1 MKYFEYLH
9 YAIYDIAFDLVTMKC
24 NELGKQ
30 GWELVTTTGNNG
42 GFLIFK
48 REIEKPES
56 HEVMKPVVVE
66 KPKKTKK
73 NKWFMILGGI
83 MIEYKSQFLN
93 IFPEEKEKYRFV
105 YNVVN
110 VCEAKILDDF

>member
-1 MKYFEYLH
+1 
-9 YAIYDIAFDLVTMKC
+9 
-24 NELGKQ
+24 
-30 GWELVTTTGNNG
+30 
-42 GFLIFK
+42 
-48 REIEKPES
+48 
-56 HEVMKPVVVE
+56 
-66 KPKKTKK
+66 
-73 NKWFMILGGI
+73 MILGGI